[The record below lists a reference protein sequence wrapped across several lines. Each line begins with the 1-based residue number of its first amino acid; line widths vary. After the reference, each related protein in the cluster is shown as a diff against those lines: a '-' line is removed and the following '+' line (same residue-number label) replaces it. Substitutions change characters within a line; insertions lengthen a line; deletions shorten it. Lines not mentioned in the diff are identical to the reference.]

1 VREHETEQRAIARDV
16 PGVRE
21 HETELRA
28 EARQDPEVRA
38 RESRQRA
45 VARGKK
51 TYVMACKCVNGDCQQ
66 KVVMANIRLFLEV
79 RTCNHKSGS
88 CMMMIE
94 FLHQSSPKRTRST
107 PW

>member
-1 VREHETEQRAIARDV
+1 V

-28 EARQDPEVRA
+28 EARQDPSVQA

-51 TYVMACKCVNGDCQQ
+51 LMRWHAS
-66 KVVMANIRLFLEV
+66 A
-79 RTCNHKSGS
+79 
-88 CMMMIE
+88 
-94 FLHQSSPKRTRST
+94 
-107 PW
+107 